1 MANSSTLLRWL
12 CVVLTI
18 CLASGF
24 VAFKWLAPVMAIAM
38 AVLICAV
45 LWIVSPALAPPG
57 AGAVKVRLA
66 SIFCFFALAMPR
78 SWIGDVLGLAAQA
91 LNGIPGLGDAA
102 PWLAQ
107 LDWSSQ
113 ASEWSL
119 TLGAVVVVM
128 VSLHMSDKPLAGRDP
143 TALSKQFPDL
153 TFESRFK
160 QFCRMLSL
168 DLENMERELSWSQ
181 GYAELDAEVETAAR
195 IGHPGGRV
203 VNLQAALRAES
214 KAKVFLLLGD
224 PGGGKSFAL
233 RKLARDMLAEVKG
246 SRRVPVYINLREWLP
261 PSDGRPRW
269 SEQNPPTLEQL
280 DAFVID
286 RLKSQGSLLDKEF
299 IDNHF
304 HELRKHG
311 RLFFIF
317 DSFDEIPELLD
328 ADENSWLIGQLSELF
343 SRYIRSHENARGLLA
358 SRMFRRPTHLFAA
371 EKTLEIRPLTEVGIQ
386 QAMSHHIGFT
396 EAIQKQLLHE
406 RPDWLPVVRNP
417 FMMALLA
424 QWVRAHDKLPANQ
437 EQLYRHYFADRL
449 KRATDRT
456 DLHGLSVDQVLASTK
471 QIACFLFDHGAY
483 GLEAPRSLLEAESKI
498 QRVGQVIDILCDA
511 VIGRVGTAEPHTFSF
526 VHRRFLEYLVT
537 TRMLAQPGPP
547 PFQTILDDS
556 RGRDATVLYAQL
568 CDDAS
573 AAHLARRCW
582 KEIETHLGKPDD
594 RNGTHSLRFLIDAF
608 RSRRAALAEFAPAL
622 SKLVSEQAIAED
634 DIVRSNI
641 CLEATGLLDN
651 NDAVVVLHLA
661 MAGPND
667 WLRTTAFRACRH
679 LPALSDKLRQSINHY
694 LVKMPALQ
702 FWRER
707 KALLLSLA
715 LSEPLD
721 GAHRLARWRRRS
733 LIVSVVAVLAGAAL
747 APKIAIVFLLSALYL
762 AGLDRLSVQLALTLT
777 PKKSR
782 KPNVPTTGSPMFA
795 PGTLFRL
802 HQQLMAL
809 ALAALASWTLLTE
822 ETATL
827 AQLAPTTALL
837 PAHQWPALATS
848 LLVLGLLSLDW
859 ISAIHIVHAYRGFM
873 ALSAKAKMKLMV
885 KISGLCTAVAIVVFI
900 LITLINLMP
909 AETQK
914 LVSDTM
920 GYAIT
925 AALLIFGGFTVVQHV
940 RERRALPSLLA
951 TLGGDITRV
960 QIVTALSA
968 VKLPRN
974 QMAVVAKLGEQKT
987 SPTGPWPDG
996 FTLNPR
1002 CGPVLTELA
1011 RLEARWRKL
1020 ER

>member
-1 MANSSTLLRWL
+1 MSNSSPLLRWL
-12 CVVLTI
+12 CVILTI
-18 CLASGF
+18 CLSIGFAS
-24 VAFKWLAPVMAIAM
+24 FKLLAPVMALAM
-38 AVLICAV
+38 AVFICAV

-78 SWIGDVLGLAAQA
+78 SWIGDALGLAAQA
-91 LNGIPGLGDAA
+91 LAGIPGLGGAV
-102 PWLAQ
+102 PWLAR

-128 VSLHMSDKPLAGRDP
+128 ISLHMSEKPLAGRDT

-153 TFESRFK
+153 TFKSRYQ
-160 QFCRMLSL
+160 QFCRMLLL
-168 DLENMERELSWSQ
+168 DLEKIENELSWSQ
-181 GYAELDAEVETAAR
+181 GYAELEAEVETAAR

-203 VNLQAALRAES
+203 VNLQAALRAEN

-233 RKLARDMLAEVKG
+233 RKLARDMLAEVKV

-261 PSDGRPRW
+261 PGDGPRW
-269 SEQNPPTLEQL
+269 SEQHPPTLEQL
-280 DAFVID
+280 DAFVIG
-286 RLKSQGSLLDKEF
+286 RLKSQGNVVDKEF
-299 IDNHF
+299 IDEYF

-328 ADENSWLIGQLSELF
+328 ADENSWLIGQLSDLF

-371 EKTLEIRPLTEVGIQ
+371 EKTLEIRPLSEVGIQ

-424 QWVRAHDKLPANQ
+424 QWVRAHDKLPDNQ

-449 KRATDRT
+449 KRATDHT
-456 DLHGLSVDQVLASTK
+456 DLHGLSVDQVLAATK
-471 QIACFLFDHGAY
+471 QIACFVFDHGAY
-483 GLEAPRSLLEAESKI
+483 GLEAPRSLLEVESKI
-498 QRVGQVIDILCDA
+498 PQVGQVIDILCDA

-594 RNGTHSLRFLIDAF
+594 RSGIHSLRFLIDAF
-608 RSRRAALAEFAPAL
+608 RSRRTALAAFAPAL

-651 NDAVVVLHLA
+651 DDAVVVLHLA

-721 GAHRLARWRRRS
+721 GTHRLARWRQRG
-733 LIVSVVAVLAGAAL
+733 LVASVVAVLAGAAL
-747 APKIAIVFLLSALYL
+747 VPKIAAIFLLSAVYL
-762 AGLDRLSVQLALTLT
+762 AIVDLLSVQLALTFT
-777 PKKSR
+777 QKKSR
-782 KPNVPTTGSPMFA
+782 KPNVSTGASMFA

-802 HQQLMAL
+802 HQQLMAV
-809 ALAALASWTLLTE
+809 ALVALASWTLFTG

-827 AQLAPTTALL
+827 ARLAPIAALL
-837 PAHQWPALATS
+837 PAHLWPALATS

-873 ALSAKAKMKLMV
+873 ALSGKERIKLLA
-885 KISGLCTAVAIVVFI
+885 KISGLCAAVPIGAII
-900 LITLINLMP
+900 LVTLLRLIPPDM
-909 AETQK
+909 QK
-914 LVSDTM
+914 LVADTM
-920 GYAIT
+920 GHALA
-925 AALLIFGGFTVVQHV
+925 AALLVFGGFTVIQHV
-940 RERRALPSLLA
+940 RERRALPALLA
-951 TLGGDITRV
+951 TIGGDITRV
-960 QIVTALSA
+960 QIVTAMGA

-974 QMAVVAKLGEQKT
+974 QMAVVAKLAEQKT
-987 SPTGPWPDG
+987 SPSGAWPDG

-1002 CGPVLTELA
+1002 CGPALTELA
-1011 RLEARWRKL
+1011 KLEARWRKL
-1020 ER
+1020 DR

>member
-1 MANSSTLLRWL
+1 MSNSSPLLRWL

-18 CLASGF
+18 CLSIGFAS
-24 VAFKWLAPVMAIAM
+24 FKLLAPVMALAM
-38 AVLICAV
+38 AVFICAV

-78 SWIGDVLGLAAQA
+78 SWIGDALGLAAQA
-91 LNGIPGLGDAA
+91 LAGIPGLGGAL
-102 PWLAQ
+102 PWLAR

-113 ASEWSL
+113 ASGWSL

-128 VSLHMSDKPLAGRDP
+128 ISLHMSEKPLAGRDT

-153 TFESRFK
+153 TFKSRYQ
-160 QFCRMLSL
+160 QFCRMLLL
-168 DLENMERELSWSQ
+168 DLEKIENELSWSL
-181 GYAELDAEVETAAR
+181 GYAELEAEVETAAR

-203 VNLQAALRAES
+203 VNLQAALRAEN

-233 RKLARDMLAEVKG
+233 RKLARDMLAEVKV

-261 PSDGRPRW
+261 PGDGPRW
-269 SEQNPPTLEQL
+269 GEQHPPTLEQL
-280 DAFVID
+280 DAFVIG
-286 RLKSQGSLLDKEF
+286 RLKSQGNVVDKEF
-299 IDNHF
+299 IDEYF

-328 ADENSWLIGQLSELF
+328 ADENSWLIGQLSDLF

-371 EKTLEIRPLTEVGIQ
+371 EKTLEIRPLSEVGIQ

-424 QWVRAHDKLPANQ
+424 QWVRAHDKLPDNQ

-449 KRATDRT
+449 KRAADHT
-456 DLHGLSVDQVLASTK
+456 DLHGLSVDQVLAATK
-471 QIACFLFDHGAY
+471 QIACFVFDHGAY
-483 GLEAPRSLLEAESKI
+483 GLEAPRSLLEVESQI
-498 QRVGQVIDILCDA
+498 PQVGQVIDILCDA

-547 PFQTILDDS
+547 PFQAILDDS

-594 RNGTHSLRFLIDAF
+594 RSGIHSLRFLIDAF
-608 RSRRAALAEFAPAL
+608 RSRRAALAAFAPAL

-651 NDAVVVLHLA
+651 DDAVVVLHLA

-721 GAHRLARWRRRS
+721 GTHRLARWRQRG
-733 LIVSVVAVLAGAAL
+733 LVASVVAVLAGAAL
-747 APKIAIVFLLSALYL
+747 VPKIAAIFLLSAVYL
-762 AGLDRLSVQLALTLT
+762 AIVDLLSVQLALTFT

-782 KPNVPTTGSPMFA
+782 KPNVSMGSSMFA

-802 HQQLMAL
+802 HQQLMAV
-809 ALAALASWTLLTE
+809 ALVALASWTLFTG

-827 AQLAPTTALL
+827 ARLAPIAALL
-837 PAHQWPALATS
+837 PAHLWPALATS

-873 ALSAKAKMKLMV
+873 ALSGKERIKLLA
-885 KISGLCTAVAIVVFI
+885 KISGLCAAVPVGAFI
-900 LITLINLMP
+900 LVTLLRLIPPDM
-909 AETQK
+909 QK
-914 LVSDTM
+914 LVADTM
-920 GYAIT
+920 GYALA
-925 AALLIFGGFTVVQHV
+925 AALLVFGGFTVTQHV
-940 RERRALPSLLA
+940 RERRALPALLA
-951 TLGGDITRV
+951 TIGGSITRV
-960 QIVTALSA
+960 QIVSAMSA
-968 VKLPRN
+968 VKLPHN
-974 QMAVVAKLGEQKT
+974 QMAVVAKLAEQKT
-987 SPTGPWPDG
+987 SPSGAWPDG

-1002 CGPVLTELA
+1002 CGPALTELA
-1011 RLEARWRKL
+1011 KLEARWRKL
-1020 ER
+1020 DR

>member
-1 MANSSTLLRWL
+1 MANSTSLLRWL

-18 CLASGF
+18 CLS
-24 VAFKWLAPVMAIAM
+24 VAFASFKLLAPIMALTM
-38 AVLICAV
+38 AVFICVV

-78 SWIGDVLGLAAQA
+78 SWIGDALGLAAQA
-91 LNGIPGLGDAA
+91 LAGMPGLGAAA
-102 PWLAQ
+102 PWLAK

-119 TLGAVVVVM
+119 TLGAIVVVM
-128 VSLHMSDKPLAGRDP
+128 ISLHMSDKPLAGRDP

-153 TFESRFK
+153 TFESRFQ
-160 QFCRMLSL
+160 QFCRMLFL
-168 DLENMERELSWSQ
+168 DLENVERELSWSQ
-181 GYAELDAEVETAAR
+181 GYAELEAEVETAAR

-203 VNLQAALRAES
+203 VNLQAALRAERH
-214 KAKVFLLLGD
+214 AKVFLLLGD
-224 PGGGKSFAL
+224 PGGGKSCAL

-246 SRRVPVYINLREWLP
+246 SQRVPIYINLREWLP
-261 PSDGRPRW
+261 PGDGQPRW
-269 SEQNPPTLEQL
+269 SEQSPPTLDEL
-280 DAFVID
+280 DAFVVGH
-286 RLKSQGSLLDKEF
+286 LKSRGNFVDKEF
-299 IDNHF
+299 LDEYF
-304 HELRKHG
+304 HDLRKHG

-328 ADENSWLIGQLSELF
+328 ADENSWLIDKLSELF
-343 SRYIRSHENARGLLA
+343 SRYIRSHKNARGLLA

-371 EKTLEIRPLTEVGIQ
+371 EKTLEIRPLSEVGIQ

-396 EAIQKQLLHE
+396 AAIQKQLLHE

-424 QWVRAHDKLPANQ
+424 QWVRAHDKLPDNQ

-449 KRATDRT
+449 RRATDRL
-456 DLHGLSVDQVLASTK
+456 DLNGLSVDEVLASTK
-471 QIACFLFDHGAY
+471 QIACFVFDHGAY
-483 GLEAPRSLLEAESKI
+483 GLEAPLSLLEVESKI
-498 QRVGQVIDILCDA
+498 PRVGQIVDILCDA
-511 VIGRVGTAEPHTFSF
+511 VIGRVGTTEPHAFSF

-547 PFQTILDDS
+547 PFQTILDDA

-573 AAHLARRCW
+573 AAHLARLCW
-582 KEIETHLGKPDD
+582 KEIETHLGKPGE
-594 RNGTHSLRFLIDAF
+594 RNGIHSLRFLIDAF

-651 NDAVVVLHLA
+651 DDAVVVLHLA

-694 LVKMPALQ
+694 LANMPALQ

-721 GAHRLARWRRRS
+721 GAYRLARWRERG
-733 LIVSVVAVLAGAAL
+733 LVVSVAAVLAGAAL
-747 APKIAIVFLLSALYL
+747 VPKIAVSFLLSALYL
-762 AGLDRLSVQLALTLT
+762 ACVDLLSVQLALTFT

-782 KPNVPTTGSPMFA
+782 KPNVPAASSMFA
-795 PGTLFRL
+795 PGTLLRL
-802 HQQLMAL
+802 HQQLMAV
-809 ALAALASWTLLTE
+809 ALVALASWTLLTG

-827 AQLAPTTALL
+827 AALAPITALL
-837 PAHQWPALATS
+837 PVHQWPTLAAS

-873 ALSAKAKMKLMV
+873 ALSAKERLKLLAK
-885 KISGLCTAVAIVVFI
+885 IAGLCAAIPMGAFIVVNLLK
-900 LITLINLMP
+900 LIP
-909 AETQK
+909 PDTQK
-914 LVSDTM
+914 LVSHLA
-920 GYAIT
+920 GYSIA
-925 AALLIFGGFTVVQHV
+925 AALLVFGGYTVRQHL
-940 RERRALPSLLA
+940 RERRALPALLA
-951 TLGGDITRV
+951 TLGGNITRV
-960 QIVTALSA
+960 QIVTAMSA
-968 VKLPRN
+968 VKLPRH
-974 QMAVVAKLGEQKT
+974 QMAVVAKLAEQKT
-987 SPTGPWPDG
+987 APSGAWPDG

-1002 CGPVLTELA
+1002 CGPALTELA
-1011 RLEARWRKL
+1011 KLEARWRKL
-1020 ER
+1020 DR